1 MAANLVHTK
10 IGKATFAEADQA
22 RGPGRKRN
30 EAARQ
35 AILRTAYEILAAEGY
50 GGFTIERLAARSGA
64 AKTTIYRW
72 WPSKGVLAIESFL
85 PVYERG
91 TPIPHSK
98 SAVQDLKAHMRLQ
111 AKLWDG
117 SDGRILMELI
127 AAGESDPAMKKV
139 HRDRILIPR
148 REAVGRMLRR
158 GIEQGEFRMDVDIET
173 ATDALYGPYYA
184 CILAGIGPCDA
195 KWADRLCDTVLHGL
209 MAQVREDAG

>member
-1 MAANLVHTK
+1 MAVNLVHTK
-10 IGKATFAEADQA
+10 IGKATLAEADQA

-30 EAARQ
+30 EATRQ

-50 GGFTIERLAARSGA
+50 GGFTIEGLAARSGA

-72 WPSKGVLAIESFL
+72 WPSKGALAIESFL
-85 PVYERG
+85 SVYERE

-98 SAVQDLKAHMRLQ
+98 STVQDLKAHMRLQ

-127 AAGESDPAMKKV
+127 AAGQSDPAMKKV
-139 HRDRILIPR
+139 YRDRIVIPR

-158 GIEQGEFRMDVDIET
+158 GIEQGEFRIDVDIE
-173 ATDALYGPYYA
+173 AAMDALYGPFYA
-184 CILAGIGPCDA
+184 RILADIGPCDA

-209 MAQVREDAG
+209 MA